1 MTKLELHVK
10 TELIKR
16 SMTQRALARELG
28 IHHVQLNAVLKGRRD
43 DRHATE
49 LIWNW
54 LRAIWTEEME

>member
-43 DRHATE
+43 DHHATE

-54 LRAIWTEEME
+54 LRKVWTE

>member
-54 LRAIWTEEME
+54 LRKVWTE

>member
-16 SMTQRALARELG
+16 GMTQRALARELG

-43 DRHATE
+43 DRTVTE
-49 LIWNW
+49 AIWNW
-54 LRAIWTEEME
+54 LRSIWTE

>member
-16 SMTQRALARELG
+16 GMTQRALARELG

-54 LRAIWTEEME
+54 LRKVWTEEMK